1 MVRTTLLHFLV
12 DDAMMQLLSTHTN
25 ARTTRTFFLLYMKDR
40 RTRTQH
46 VLIQCRWSEL
56 SDDIMLLSNFI
67 MNVLPNILKPS
78 TMLLELLVQV
88 NKLKVVCRWTG
99 CVKSWWSVVVFW
111 NQFGTKRQEIIIILS
126 FLQGCICPSAS
137 CVHHVCHQL

>member
-1 MVRTTLLHFLV
+1 
-12 DDAMMQLLSTHTN
+12 
-25 ARTTRTFFLLYMKDR
+25 MKDR

-99 CVKSWWSVVVFW
+99 CIKSWWCFVF
-111 NQFGTKRQEIIIILS
+111 FGTNLAQNDRKSSLYPLFSRDVSARVLVVYTMSATRYKCGVYTGIIT
-126 FLQGCICPSAS
+126 
-137 CVHHVCHQL
+137 